1 MSIQDDVTRLVKR
14 PAAEKR
20 LATAETPSA
29 IREQTGLER
38 LKRSGASV
46 TGEEVTVTSTDGL
59 FTFTV
64 RVAR

>member
-20 LATAETPSA
+20 LQPADMPEA

-38 LKRSGASV
+38 LKRSV
-46 TGEEVTVTSTDGL
+46 TIKGEEVTVTSTDGL

-64 RVAR
+64 RVAS